1 MDEREILNRIETADE
16 DELKEMKL
24 WLFQENIRLRNEK
37 LEIKE
42 MREGIL
48 TEREQI
54 REDQQL
60 FLNHLSLE
68 REQVRR
74 QEELIEEKLAII
86 KRGFDEL
93 DADRRKLKAKEAE
106 FRTKEIALDAK
117 MQYCYTADS
126 QEVADVLFRGVTNY
140 LSLRKRYKDLM
151 KIYHPDALAGD
162 NEMVLAINRVYD
174 KLKAEY
180 ELEKVA
186 W

>member
-24 WLFQENIRLRNEK
+24 WLFQENIRIRNEK
-37 LEIKE
+37 LEIRE
-42 MREGIL
+42 MRE
-48 TEREQI
+48 RI

-60 FLNHLSLE
+60 YLDHLALE
-68 REQVRR
+68 REQIRR
-74 QEELIEEKLAII
+74 QEDLIEEKLAII

-93 DADRRKLKAKEAE
+93 DSDRRQLKVREEQLK
-106 FRTKEIALDAK
+106 TKEIALDTK
-117 MQYCYTADS
+117 LQYCYTADS

-162 NEMVLAINRVYD
+162 TEMVLAINRVYD